1 MQPRWEK
8 LIISVRREKR
18 DFLCRKYRKWF
29 NLWWDESYVEKHPH
43 ICARETNQ
51 LSHKV
56 SLQMHHP
63 SEKDSI
69 KPPSIAHSLRISL
82 PLHKSRFF
90 FINGKDGDY
99 YCAYTYRNAS
109 MLHYVQTK
117 VELSINW
124 DDNNYWWEI
133 N

>member
-1 MQPRWEK
+1 MYAGRKETFCAVNIEND
-8 LIISVRREKR
+8 LIYGEMKAMWKNIHT
-18 DFLCRKYRKWF
+18 
-29 NLWWDESYVEKHPH
+29 YV
-43 ICARETNQ
+43 RETNQ

-82 PLHKSRFF
+82 PLHTSRFF

-124 DDNNYWWEI
+124 DDNNY
-133 N
+133 